1 MYKLILFGKNINIK
15 SNILNLPH
23 LDFYFPHKIEVFFI
37 NKKLTSFKKGILYQ
51 QWRRFE

>member
-37 NKKLTSFKKGILYQ
+37 NKKLTSFKKGILY
-51 QWRRFE
+51 R